1 MAPKALPPAKI
12 NPIKLLGGSSFA
24 AKKISVG
31 DLQDDNIT
39 VPKKDLIV
47 IKTQVIKIKDLVK
60 SSTLLKS
67 AEIERKRKEGEKERF
82 SKKEQELETPQNKE
96 EGGKEK
102 VPSLPKLGFLDRIKK
117 FFFNV
122 LLGYV
127 VVRLLP
133 HVNKLPDIVK
143 TVGSAID
150 FGTDL
155 ALGLFN
161 GLVTFI
167 DWGYKAYDATRGF
180 IKTIGGDSTLK
191 VFDAFNGA
199 VGKVIEAAIITSI
212 AIGSQGDGGVLDIG
226 MDMLTDRLMKKGVQQ
241 AATGATQ
248 AAGSA
253 GGGVGQAAGVGAGAA
268 AGIIAG
274 AGLLASA
281 LGEGA
286 FQLKK
291 MSVGMEQGAKKSHD
305 SEKNPLMKPIRWLM
319 YQGAKFISFQLGTV
333 GSLLDIVGT
342 PFRYAIE
349 LIRYPF
355 LDEKG
360 KKEQNKNLSKFDARI
375 REQFREGL
383 NALSFGMIGGG
394 GKGSW
399 GSLFGEKG
407 TKGMG
412 YAGGGSPV
420 TRGGKVQGGVKRT
433 VKKAKRSVKVQA
445 PKVRPGA
452 SVGGE
457 KKIEK
462 VFPEPE
468 NKDKNK
474 VNPLGYMKKSY
485 DTLSSTSGF
494 GGLFGIALKAQ
505 LGEKPSDLDYK
516 IAASGLNAWMQNNL
530 ATGGAFAEGGSVD
543 AAMFGNSEDMKNV
556 IAKSLEE
563 TISKKVDDAINNLM
577 RQLGLP
583 EIGAKAMKD
592 NMEGE
597 NGPSLDV
604 GDGGTVTGGNAD
616 FWALVAIASLESGN
630 PQGRADVAQSIYNR
644 LSSGIYSGGS
654 IKELIVSGNGRQY
667 QPVGR
672 AVSEFRSIS
681 DKESAINA
689 VMIAN
694 KLSRS
699 QAEKFINETASA
711 IQNKELQ
718 SSAAQFVGGRTD
730 FWAQGLT
737 PPANGIGYV
746 VRNGHRFGWFVGPA
760 AIAYGKKNPGP
771 AKAPALGDIVV
782 MGGSPGTGGM
792 LGNGKFIQGN
802 SGASEGVHFHIGPGS
817 QVKGTILQRQYF
829 ADARATAK
837 QTVDFFLSKGS
848 RVYDGRRR
856 VYYKSGNE
864 VDAAQKAHTADGS
877 AGGIDMQVDFEKP
890 VPFPL
895 KTAGMAY
902 RSNGFGVSADIA
914 GSNSFVAHGRY
925 DESGKKAPQTGGY
938 KAYFRGGRVSI
949 PTFATLAEK
958 GPEFVFDA
966 DTTRGLDGMAPL
978 LLEKLN
984 VAKTKPQLASI
995 LQSYAGY
1002 EFGAEKVVEV
1012 PTAYSQPVAV
1022 PVPVPMGGGGMSGGM
1037 SGGSSDSSYDSLY
1050 M

>member
-31 DLQDDNIT
+31 ALQDDNIT

-155 ALGLFN
+155 ALGFFN

-180 IKTIGGDSTLK
+180 IKKIGGDSTLK

-291 MSVGMEQGAKKSHD
+291 MSVGMEQGAKKSYD

-462 VFPEPE
+462 VFPE
-468 NKDKNK
+468 NKDTTK

-577 RQLGLP
+577 RQLGLKP
-583 EIGAKAMKD
+583 SEKPAGVP
-592 NMEGE
+592 
-597 NGPSLDV
+597 GPGQPGSTDMV
-604 GDGGTVTGGNAD
+604 NIQGGDAD
-616 FWALVAIASLESGN
+616 FWTLVAIASREDGE
-630 PQGRADVAQSIYNR
+630 PQAWADVAQSIYNR
-644 LSSGIYSGGS
+644 LASGAYSGKTIKDLILGQMQYEPTWKYPRPGTTGKPNSEWYS
-654 IKELIVSGNGRQY
+654 IKD
-667 QPVGR
+667 
-672 AVSEFRSIS
+672 A
-681 DKESAINA
+681 
-689 VMIAN
+689 
-694 KLSRS
+694 
-699 QAEKFINETASA
+699 ASA
-711 IQNKELQ
+711 GAAAGQSEGAMKKVAAAILDPTLQKNAREFIQ
-718 SSAAQFVGGRTD
+718 GRTD
-730 FWAQGLT
+730 FRGYSVSGGMQRKSGDNYFGWYNNYTANKIGSVPNFGATASTGPGPSDGGILGSGKVGAVDQFSPIAKQFGLQITSDYRPGDSGYHGKNRARDYSNDGVGNGTPQQLKFAQYLVKNYGSSITQLIYT
-737 PPANGIGYV
+737 PLGYGIANGKK
-746 VRNGHRFGWFVGPA
+746 VGLDYWGASTNSKHYNHVHVAMAKGGFISKPTRIFAGERGREFMFDPDTTA
-760 AIAYGKKNPGP
+760 AIEQT
-771 AKAPALGDIVV
+771 
-782 MGGSPGTGGM
+782 SPG
-792 LGNGKFIQGN
+792 L
-802 SGASEGVHFHIGPGS
+802 
-817 QVKGTILQRQYF
+817 L
-829 ADARATAK
+829 
-837 QTVDFFLSKGS
+837 
-848 RVYDGRRR
+848 
-856 VYYKSGNE
+856 
-864 VDAAQKAHTADGS
+864 
-877 AGGIDMQVDFEKP
+877 
-890 VPFPL
+890 
-895 KTAGMAY
+895 
-902 RSNGFGVSADIA
+902 
-914 GSNSFVAHGRY
+914 
-925 DESGKKAPQTGGY
+925 
-938 KAYFRGGRVSI
+938 
-949 PTFATLAEK
+949 
-958 GPEFVFDA
+958 
-966 DTTRGLDGMAPL
+966 TR
-978 LLEKLN
+978 LN
-984 VAKTKPQLASI
+984 YAKTKYQISNI
-995 LQSYAGY
+995 LKTYAGY

-1012 PTAYSQPVAV
+1012 PTAYSQPTVV